1 MKVALFGAGD
11 IGLYQLPGEHPEREL
26 AEMLGGETEM
36 ARIDRRLKLV
46 TRRDGETE
54 RLTIRY
60 AIHRLGHEPE
70 PIAGEC
76 AVVAVG
82 AEGCLLDMG
91 RHDPSDDGLCYG
103 RRPKRP
109 TGGVTGTRRQRGKS
123 PPRFNR
129 SILRI
134 WGGHLP
140 PRELMEESP
149 CISIAGSVLP
159 GRKSGAG
166 SASGQT

>member
-1 MKVALFGAGD
+1 MKGAWFGGGD
-11 IGLYQLPGEHPEREL
+11 SGLYQLPGEHPEREL

-46 TRRDGETE
+46 TRRDGEAE

-60 AIHRLGHEPE
+60 ALHRLGHEPA

-91 RHDPSDDGLCYG
+91 RHDLAVAV
-103 RRPKRP
+103 RHIRP
-109 TGGVTGTRRQRGKS
+109 V
-123 PPRFNR
+123 
-129 SILRI
+129 
-134 WGGHLP
+134 
-140 PRELMEESP
+140 
-149 CISIAGSVLP
+149 
-159 GRKSGAG
+159 
-166 SASGQT
+166 